1 MEMRIPLLDALAS
14 KNQTFTTAEAYKA
27 WGAGAATKM
36 LLSRLE
42 KAGWIERIEKGK
54 YMIVP
59 IGSGKGK
66 YTLHEF
72 VIASMLVRPA
82 VIAYWS
88 ALHHHGLTEQ
98 IPRTIF
104 VQTTGRKRCSMKEVI
119 GLPYRIVRVRPYK
132 LFGISRI
139 WLESTEV
146 EITDPEKTIIDCLD
160 RPDLCG
166 GLVEAAKGV
175 VHGTLDMDKLA
186 EYASRIGNTGAG
198 RRLGFLLDRYGKS
211 SAMVKRPEARNYLL
225 LDPSMPPGGKRDG
238 KWRLTVNLGELELG
252 ELE

>member
-1 MEMRIPLLDALAS
+1 MRIPLLDALAA

-54 YMIVP
+54 YLIVP

-72 VIASMLVRPA
+72 VIASMLIQPA

-98 IPRTIF
+98 PPRTVFI
-104 VQTTGRKRCSMKEVI
+104 QTTGRKKCSMKEVL
-119 GLPYRIVRVRPYK
+119 GLQYRVIRVRPYK
-132 LFGISRI
+132 LFGTRKER
-139 WLESTEV
+139 LESTQV
-146 EITDPEKTIIDCLD
+146 EITDPEKTVVDCLD

-166 GLVEAAKGV
+166 GIIEAAKAIA
-175 VHGTLDMDKLA
+175 HGTLDMEKLA
-186 EYASRIGNTGAG
+186 DYASRIGNTGAG
-198 RRLGFLLDRYGKS
+198 RRLGFLLDRCGKS
-211 SAMVKRPEARNYLL
+211 SATISRPRARNYLL
-225 LDPSMPPGGKRDG
+225 LDPSMPPGGKRDA
-238 KWRLTVNLGELELG
+238 KWGLIINLDELALCD
-252 ELE
+252 LE